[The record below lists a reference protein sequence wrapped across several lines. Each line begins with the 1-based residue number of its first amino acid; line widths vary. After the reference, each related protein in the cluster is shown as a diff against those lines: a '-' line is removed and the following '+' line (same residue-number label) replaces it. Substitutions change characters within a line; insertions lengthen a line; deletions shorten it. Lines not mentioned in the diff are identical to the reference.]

1 MNKKYFI
8 ANWKM
13 NLGVQDGISFSNS
26 ISNSLREKIG
36 TNLEVIICPPS
47 ITLPYCYQIL
57 KTVSKLGAQNISHL
71 DSSKGAFTGEISSEM
86 VSDYADYVIIGHS
99 ERRIN
104 MNETNHDASLK
115 GRYVLNYNMTPIIC
129 IGESDEQRDS
139 GNYIDFLLNQLKES
153 SKGIEKEMIVAYEPI
168 WAIGSGNS
176 CNIEQVTEISNKVK
190 SIYGEDMPFVY
201 GGSVNESNVEQFFIN
216 KGIDGVLVGSAS
228 LNVESFEKMLSLIDE
243 N

>member
-1 MNKKYFI
+1 
-8 ANWKM
+8 M
-13 NLGVQDGISFSNS
+13 NLSVQEGISFSNA
-26 ISNSLREKIG
+26 ISNSIRKKIG
-36 TNLEVIICPPS
+36 TSLEVIICPPS

-71 DSSKGAFTGEISSEM
+71 NSSKGAFTGEISSEM

-104 MNETNHDASLK
+104 MNETNHEVSLK
-115 GRYVLNYNMTPIIC
+115 GKYALNCNMTPIVC

-176 CNIEQVTEISNKVK
+176 CDIEQVTEISNKVK
-190 SIYGEDMPFVY
+190 SIYGENMPFVY

-216 KGIDGVLVGSAS
+216 DGIDGVLVGSAS
-228 LNVESFEKMLSLIDE
+228 INVESFEKILSLINE